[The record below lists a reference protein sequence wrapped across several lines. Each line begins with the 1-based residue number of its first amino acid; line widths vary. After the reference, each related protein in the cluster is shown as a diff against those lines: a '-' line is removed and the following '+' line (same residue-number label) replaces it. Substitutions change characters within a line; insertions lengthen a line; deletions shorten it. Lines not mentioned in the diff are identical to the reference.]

1 MDPTH
6 DYNRSWSGWDPY
18 SKRIPE
24 SFSAKAFIGNSIIV
38 AVTLAFILV
47 SWYIPV
53 YFIYLLHRYDIFFPW
68 MILVGFGQFL
78 IILLPIIMI
87 FFALAYIFVRNEYTF
102 EKGIIHIYSMS
113 SNKPA
118 REIFLDDIVK
128 IEPVEKIPL
137 TFFFSRDLFRY
148 TQTTSFCYYDE
159 DLYLI
164 ELKQDY
170 MLIRDGAIVHRGITK
185 KLSTRSVVLPKRI
198 MKKYSMKHGIPENI
212 KMGSSIEI

>member
-1 MDPTH
+1 MDPIH
-6 DYNRSWSGWDPY
+6 EYNRSWSGWDPY
-18 SKRIPE
+18 SKRTPE
-24 SFSAKAFIGNSIIV
+24 GFSTKAFIGNSIIV
-38 AVTLAFILV
+38 AVALAFILV

-53 YFIYLLHRYDIFFPW
+53 YFIYLIHGYEIFVPW
-68 MILVGFGQFL
+68 MIFVRFGQLL
-78 IILLPIIMI
+78 IILFPLIMI

-102 EKGIIHIYSMS
+102 EKGIIHIYSWS

-118 REIFLDDIVK
+118 KEVFFDDIVK

-137 TFFFSRDLFRY
+137 MFFFSMDLFRY

-159 DLYLI
+159 ELYLI

-170 MLIRDGAIVHRGITK
+170 KLIRDGAIVHRGITK

-198 MKKYSMKHGIPENI
+198 VKKYSKKHGIPDNI
-212 KMGSSIEI
+212 KLGNSIEN